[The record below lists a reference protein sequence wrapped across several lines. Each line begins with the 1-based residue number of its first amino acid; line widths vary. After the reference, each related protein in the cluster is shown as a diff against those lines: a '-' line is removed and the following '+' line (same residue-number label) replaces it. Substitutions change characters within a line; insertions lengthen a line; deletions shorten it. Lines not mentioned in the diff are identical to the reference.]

1 MEFHPTPAATAS
13 AVTALYDV
21 PATLVVRFASDS
33 IDESPRLV
41 QLLASTPGA
50 VSVDEAVLDGNHLT
64 PLVQDVFGDA
74 GGVGDMLL
82 RRGLAGGVLAQV
94 DALVDVIDAWVTEGL
109 RDGTI

>member
-1 MEFHPTPAATAS
+1 M
-13 AVTALYDV
+13 
-21 PATLVVRFASDS
+21 
-33 IDESPRLV
+33 
-41 QLLASTPGA
+41 
-50 VSVDEAVLDGNHLT
+50 SVDEAVLDGNHLT

-94 DALVDVIDAWVTEGL
+94 DALVDVMDAWVTEGL